1 MYAVAKLYIHYTFRK
16 DRKMRGKATYIKW
29 LLCVLFLTWPVQAQY
44 DGGSGTA
51 EDPYLIDTAE
61 QMDAIGAEPND
72 WNEHF
77 KLVADIDLK
86 DFGGSSFNL
95 IGSASHPFKGVFDGN
110 GHTISN
116 LTYAVTGNEEPAD
129 DGIIQFFGLFRR
141 INDPNAVIKD
151 LSLVNPDIRPAS
163 TCQKWVWG
171 VGALAGTLWS
181 GSISNCS
188 IQGGLVQGERM
199 AGGLAGS
206 NYGIISD
213 CYTTCTVGPAEQRLP
228 ASGNATLDRR
238 ESFGGLVGENRGEIS
253 DCHTTGE
260 VSGERRVGGLV
271 GETSGI
277 IISSWS
283 SSDVSGDV
291 YIGGLVGTN
300 RGTSNLSHC
309 YATGHVSGRNSIGGL
324 VGKCYSEA
332 NIDNCYAT
340 GSVSAEENGGGLVG
354 VHEGTLSECYSTAFV
369 FIEADDAGGLVG
381 NNRGTIRMSCAH
393 GHVSGKSY
401 IGGLVGFNFKYEDP
415 FINFKYDPVVT
426 DSYAGGSVHGE
437 DIVGGLIG
445 QNQGGTVLRCYST
458 AKVKGATAGSWTGGL
473 VSVNSGGPITD
484 SFWDIEASGVT
495 RSEGGA
501 GKTTAEMQNMWM
513 YLSAG
518 WDFAEAKFDGTDDA
532 WKMCCGRAIYPKLA
546 WEQMLVGDFVDPEG
560 VDLADLAFL
569 AEYWLQTV
577 AFPCDAPDLT
587 VDGQIDIE
595 DLELMMQYWGH
606 GMREVIF
613 EAALDETPGFA
624 AQGQWQ
630 FGIPAGLGGAE
641 YGHPDP
647 NAGCTGDN
655 VYGVNLQG
663 DYPMAADGPH
673 YLTAGPL
680 DCRLYRDVKLQFARW
695 LNTDEADYVRAAIEF
710 STDGTRWAPVW
721 EHEDTEADLADDAWQ
736 VVVYSLGAMAD
747 QRQSLYI
754 RWGYEVKDNEAWPMS
769 GWNIDDIKLSGVRQG
784 D

>member
-1 MYAVAKLYIHYTFRK
+1 MREKANLGKL
-16 DRKMRGKATYIKW
+16 
-29 LLCVLFLTWPVQAQY
+29 LLCVLFLTWPVQAKY
-44 DGGSGTA
+44 GGGNGTGD
-51 EDPYLIDTAE
+51 DPYLISTAE
-61 QMDAIGAEPND
+61 QMNAIGTEPND
-72 WNEHF
+72 FDKHF
-77 KLVADIDLK
+77 KLMADIDLSVYK
-86 DFGGSSFNL
+86 GTDFNI
-95 IGSASHPFKGVFDGN
+95 IGSGGYSFKGVFDGN

-116 LTYAVTGNEEPAD
+116 LTYVVTGNQEPDD

-141 INDPNAVIKD
+141 ISDPNAVIKD

-188 IQGGLVQGERM
+188 IEGGLVQGERM

-206 NYGIISD
+206 NYGIITD

-253 DCHTTGE
+253 NCHATGK

-277 IISSWS
+277 IISNSWS

-300 RGTSNLSHC
+300 RITSRLSHC
-309 YATGHVSGRNSIGGL
+309 YATGHVSGRDVIGGL

-332 NIDNCYAT
+332 SIDNCYAT

-354 VHEGTLSECYSTAFV
+354 WHEGTLSECYSTAFV
-369 FIEADDAGGLVG
+369 LTDADNAGGLVG
-381 NNRGTIRMSCAH
+381 HNWGTIHMSCAH
-393 GHVSGKSY
+393 GHVSGKNY
-401 IGGLVGFNFKYEDP
+401 IGGLVGINPKHEDP
-415 FINFKYDPVVT
+415 YFKYDPVVT
-426 DSYAGGSVHGE
+426 DSYASGSVHGE
-437 DIVGGLIG
+437 DFVGGLIG
-445 QNQGGTVLRCYST
+445 YNIGGTVLRCYST
-458 AKVKGATAGSWTGGL
+458 AKVKGATEGSWTGGL
-473 VSVNSGGPITD
+473 VGANNGGSVTD
-484 SFWDIEASGVT
+484 SFWDIVTSGVT
-495 RSEGGA
+495 RSDGGA
-501 GKTTAEMQNMWM
+501 GKTTSEMQNMWM

-532 WKMCCGRAIYPKLA
+532 WRMCCGRPIYPKLA

-569 AEYWLQTV
+569 AENWLQTV

-587 VDGQIDIE
+587 VDGLIDID
-595 DLELMMQYWGH
+595 DLELLLQYWQRGA
-606 GMREVIF
+606 REVIF
-613 EAALDETPGFA
+613 EATLDETPGFA

-641 YGHPDP
+641 YGNPDP
-647 NAGCTGDN
+647 KTGCTGNN

-663 DYPMAADGPH
+663 DYSTVPDGPH
-673 YLTAGPL
+673 YLTAGPF

-721 EHEDTEADLADDAWQ
+721 QHEDTETGLADDTWQ
-736 VVVYSLGAMAD
+736 EVVYSLGAMAD
-747 QRQSLYI
+747 HRESLYI

-769 GWNIDDIKLSGVRQG
+769 GWNIDNIKLLGVR
-784 D
+784 